1 MLGRSPGTGWPKRSQ
16 THSQQSFLFTSEL
29 SKKMIAPESETC
41 SSVSEVRSD
50 ADDDANDNW
59 DDVRSDLLDLL

>member
-41 SSVSEVRSD
+41 SCSESVDSESERGD
-50 ADDDANDNW
+50 GDGDDD
-59 DDVRSDLLDLL
+59 DD